1 MRAIVIFILL
11 VITASCS
18 SLKKVNYSFFVA
30 GHTYGDPT
38 DKAHPKGLYK
48 PFKDKIS
55 FINEDKNIRMGFLL
69 GDVVWI
75 PSNWDAAI
83 KDISLFSDSIYFSR
97 GNHDGP
103 LKLFEKRFGK
113 SYHSF
118 NESNDLFIVLDSN
131 LDHWNISGEQLIF
144 LKNTIRNKGKK
155 ARNIFVFIHHI
166 VWWTSKKYSKP
177 FPNSLYGR
185 DKDVNYWSEIEPL
198 LKKSGKPIYFFGG
211 DLGAFSSEKRDKHYP
226 TEYSY
231 FKKDNITYIGT
242 GMGGGDRDNF
252 VVVDVL
258 NSGEVNFRLIHL
270 NGTEMSGLG
279 KLEEYNTEDS
289 LDPQDLHPYEQYM
302 LDLIFKNDK

>member
-1 MRAIVIFILL
+1 MAVLGDLESEMRVIVVFILL
-11 VITASCS
+11 VFNASCS
-18 SLKKVNYSFFVA
+18 SPKKINYSFFAA
-30 GHTYGDPT
+30 GHTYGSPM

-69 GDVVWI
+69 GDVVWK
-75 PSNWDAAI
+75 PGNWDAALE
-83 KDISLFSDSIYFSR
+83 DISLFSDSIYFSR
-97 GNHDGP
+97 GNHDGT

-131 LDHWNISGEQLIF
+131 LDRWNISEAQLIF

-155 ARNIFVFIHHI
+155 ARNIFIFIHHI
-166 VWWTSKKYSKP
+166 IWWTTNKYSKP
-177 FPNSLYGR
+177 FPNSIHGR

-198 LKKSGKPIYFFGG
+198 LKKSGKAIYFFGG
-211 DLGAFSSEKRDKHYP
+211 DLGAFSSEKRKKYYP
-226 TEYSY
+226 IEYSY

-242 GMGGGDRDNF
+242 GMGGGIRDNF

-258 NSGEVNFRLIHL
+258 NSSEVNFRLIHL
-270 NGTEMSGLG
+270 NGTNMSGLG
-279 KLEEYNTEDS
+279 QLEEYNTEDS
-289 LDPQDLHPYEQYM
+289 
-302 LDLIFKNDK
+302 F

>member
-18 SLKKVNYSFFVA
+18 SLKKVDYSFFVA

-83 KDISLFSDSIYFSR
+83 EDISLFSDSIYFSR

-103 LKLFEKRFGK
+103 LKLFEKKFGK
-113 SYHSF
+113 SYYSF

-166 VWWTSKKYSKP
+166 VWWTRKEYSKP

-211 DLGAFSSEKRDKHYP
+211 DLGAFSSVKRNKHYP

-231 FKKDNITYIGT
+231 FKEDNITYIGT

-270 NGTEMSGLG
+270 NGTDMSGLG